1 MLFDDFVNKIL
12 KEATFSTQPKD
23 EKQPPTTTPKDGL
36 SAITGVTTKG
46 TPVVNQPQATQ
57 QGQVAQ
63 QPQKPAEEAP
73 VDGDDSSEA
82 IQGLADAIEKGN
94 KQQEDFYKKMIAT
107 MTAQKAQSSTTP
119 AQTTTAPTTAPAAN
133 VPNAQQIIA
142 NLQKLGQ

>member
-12 KEATFSTQPKD
+12 REATFSTQPKD
-23 EKQPPTTTPKDGL
+23 VKNVPTTTPKDGL
-36 SAITGVTTKG
+36 SAITGVSTQG
-46 TPVVNQPQATQ
+46 TPVNQQQVTQ

-63 QPQKPAEEAP
+63 QPQKQE
-73 VDGDDSSEA
+73 VDSSDQYTDSSDA
-82 IQGLADAIEKGN
+82 IEGLADAIEKGN

-107 MTAQKAQSSTTP
+107 MTAQKAQASTTP
-119 AQTTTAPTTAPAAN
+119 SQTTSPTTAPATN